1 MTVIAKLAIVPIV
14 EFWVNAMAVILD
26 YLTEVFGFITK
37 ELQEIIEYPEDF
49 FYLHELQEIEE
60 QYCNGLNRI
69 EVVKQ
74 FCRYN
79 PEYPEELVYL
89 LVNKLADQLDDQWRK
104 IINQ

>member
-1 MTVIAKLAIVPIV
+1 
-14 EFWVNAMAVILD
+14 MAVILD

-60 QYCNGLNRI
+60 QYCNGLDRVG
-69 EVVKQ
+69 VVQQ
-74 FCRYN
+74 FCWHN
-79 PEYPEELVYL
+79 SEYPEELVYL

>member
-1 MTVIAKLAIVPIV
+1 
-14 EFWVNAMAVILD
+14 MAVVLK
-26 YLTEVFGFITK
+26 YLAEVFSFIAE

-60 QYCNGLNRI
+60 QYLIGWERSMI
-69 EVVKQ
+69 VQQ
-74 FCRYN
+74 FCWHN

-89 LVNKLADQLDDQWRK
+89 LVNKLTEQLDDQWRK